1 MQQRKLGRSDIT
13 VSVLG
18 LGTWAMQG
26 SVESWGPVDDNE
38 SIAAIHAALD
48 AGINLFDTAPIYGGG
63 HSEIILGRALA
74 GCRDR
79 AIIATK
85 CGLLVDAQQA
95 DAPQRC
101 LSEQSIFAE
110 CEASLRRL
118 KTEYID
124 LYQCHWPDP
133 QTSAKE
139 TFTALEKLKQQ
150 GKIRAIGLSN
160 YGCELAL
167 HAREYA
173 TIASM
178 QPPFS
183 LLDRRAA
190 DDVIPFCREHDIAVL
205 AYSPLAKGMLA
216 GQLRRD
222 SDLVGVR
229 RKDPEFVG
237 ARYVRN
243 LEFVD
248 RLRELAAS
256 RSCTPAQI
264 ALAWVIQFDGV
275 TSAIM
280 GAKRPSQVLEN
291 VKAASVQLSTD
302 DIGEIENLRAMLE
315 E

>member
-1 MQQRKLGRSDIT
+1 
-13 VSVLG
+13 
-18 LGTWAMQG
+18 MQG
-26 SVESWGPVDDNE
+26 SAESWGPVDDNE

-74 GCRDR
+74 GRRDR
-79 AIIATK
+79 AVIATK
-85 CGLLVDAQQA
+85 CGLLMDTQQA
-95 DAPQRC
+95 HAPQRS
-101 LSEQSIFAE
+101 LAERSIFAE
-110 CEASLRRL
+110 CESSLRRL
-118 KTEYID
+118 KTDYID

-139 TFTALEKLKQQ
+139 TFTALEKLRQQ
-150 GKIRAIGLSN
+150 GKVRAIGLSN

-183 LLDRRAA
+183 LLDRQAA
-190 DDVIPFCREHDIAVL
+190 DDIIPFCREHDIAVL
-205 AYSPLAKGMLA
+205 AYSPLCKGLLA
-216 GQLRRD
+216 GHLNRD

-229 RKDPEFVG
+229 RKDPEFIG
-237 ARYVRN
+237 ERYVRN
-243 LEFVD
+243 LEFVE
-248 RLRELAAS
+248 RIRKLAAA
-256 RSCTPAQI
+256 RLCTPAQL
-264 ALAWVIQFDGV
+264 ALAWVIQYDGV

-291 VKAASVQLSTD
+291 AAAAETRLSADELGQLN
-302 DIGEIENLRAMLE
+302 EFLALLE